1 MLVVL
6 CTILAVF
13 GKAFETE
20 IRTGVKIF
28 PHWLRYKRSEF
39 RNRRNCRRI
48 IRNFRRGEPS
58 RPLGL
63 IQSNV
68 GAAWAASEVGAKI
81 RNLASDRNFLIQL
94 ENRLVVLELYRKLG
108 LKGRPLFMVL
118 DRLGDQP

>member
-1 MLVVL
+1 MLVFFIPVL
-6 CTILAVF
+6 CALLGVAGAVF
-13 GKAFETE
+13 AAE
-20 IRTGVKIF
+20 IRTAIKIL
-28 PHWLRYKRSEF
+28 PYWLRYKRSEF

-68 GAAWAASEVGAKI
+68 GAAWAASEVGTKI
-81 RNLASDRNFLIQL
+81 RNLASDRNFMIQL

-118 DRLGDQP
+118 DR